1 MNLFNKKVDIEERSL
16 NDTLIELFQNNSIYI
31 NEQSVLKIPVVA
43 ESINLIASSLA
54 AMPIYLYQEK
64 NGKIKRIDNDYRTF
78 LLNEEHNEY
87 GLSYDFKFNMVR
99 DLLLYGKSYNYLYRT
114 NRVEQIYPIN
124 FKTTSVKDIVND
136 LGIINNRE
144 VYYTLNNRTLSAPN
158 RDFLIVDSG
167 NKGILNSPQ
176 LLELLIL
183 HSDTLQNAMKNVA
196 KPSGILQSKGRL
208 TKDAVE
214 RLRLSWT
221 QLYTGVTHVG
231 KTVILEEGLEYKEL
245 SMDLSKLSMDT
256 TKASLV
262 EDVERLFLLDKVKN
276 NDDLFLK
283 RTLSGPIAAIENGIN
298 KALLLEKEK
307 KQGYFFAFDTK
318 ELLKPSNIQQ
328 FEMYSG
334 ALKDGFMTVEEVR
347 AALNLPQFYEN
358 DGLDRLRISLGAC
371 LEDKKGNVSVLNMAT
386 SVSSDGKAKQDQTTN
401 GMPLG
406 E

>member
-1 MNLFNKKVDIEERSL
+1 MNLFNKKTAVEERAL
-16 NDTLIELFQNNSIYI
+16 EDTLIELFQSNNIFI

-43 ESINLIASSLA
+43 ESITLIASSIA
-54 AMPIYLYQEK
+54 AMPIYLYQER
-64 NGKIKRIDNDYRTF
+64 NGKIQRIEKDYRNF

-87 GLSYDFKFNMVR
+87 GISYEFKFNMAK

-114 NRVEQIYPIN
+114 NRIEQIYPVD
-124 FKTTSVKDIVND
+124 FKTTTVKDNVNE
-136 LGIINNRE
+136 LGIIQNRDIH
-144 VYYTLNNRTLSAPN
+144 YTLNSRALSAPN
-158 RDFLIVDSG
+158 RDFLIVCSG
-167 NKGILNSPQ
+167 NKGILNSSQ

-183 HSDTLQNAMKNVA
+183 HSNTLYSAMTNVSA
-196 KPSGILQSKGRL
+196 PLGVLLAKGRL
-208 TKDAVE
+208 TKDAVD
-214 RLRLSWT
+214 RLRNSWSG
-221 QLYTGVTHVG
+221 LYTGSQNAG
-231 KTVILEEGLEYKEL
+231 KTVILEEGLEYKPL
-245 SMDLSKLSMDT
+245 TIDLSQLSMDT
-256 TKASLV
+256 TKSALV
-262 EDVERLFLLDKVKN
+262 EDVERLFLLDNVKN

-283 RTLSGPIAAIENGIN
+283 RTLSGHIAAIENGIN

-347 AALNLPQFYEN
+347 AALNLPQFYESDN
-358 DGLDRLRISLGAC
+358 LDRLRISLGSC

-386 SVSSDGKAKQDQTTN
+386 SVSSDGTTMKDDN
-401 GMPLG
+401 ITGTLLG